1 MGSITR
7 ALQAIKEHVADCLA
21 PSFIEQICREVGHTW
36 RDRIL
41 DPVTTIHLFILQIL
55 CGNTAC
61 THLPRLTSR
70 EFTASA
76 YCQARARL
84 PLRVITTLVARIGM
98 AWQETMTTTGRWHG
112 HRIVLVDGS
121 SFSMPD
127 TPALQQHFGQSG
139 VQKKGCGFPTA
150 HLLAS
155 VDAHSGLILEMMA
168 SPLRTSDM
176 ACVSG
181 IHPKL
186 RPGDVLVGDR
196 AFCSF
201 AHLALLRERGL
212 EACFRI
218 HQKQIVSFRPHRRSM
233 QDCAGQ
239 AHKGVPSS
247 RWLASLG
254 LHDQLVEWVK
264 PRSRP
269 VWMSAAHFDGLPA
282 SLVVRELRYRITAP
296 GFRTHEITLATT
308 LLDSVKYPARELA
321 ELYKMRWQVETC
333 LRHIKTT
340 MKMDVLHCQSVNGV
354 MKELWMFVLV
364 YNLVRLVM
372 LEAAR
377 RQGVGL
383 QRLSFIDA
391 MRWLAHAPPDQPLPA
406 LIVNPHRS
414 NRIEPRVVK
423 RRPEGYSR
431 LIKPRAQL
439 RQNLR
444 REQHAA

>member
-1 MGSITR
+1 MVSITR

-21 PSFIEQICREVGHTW
+21 PSFIEQICREVGHAW
-36 RDRIL
+36 RDRVL
-41 DPVTTIHLFILQIL
+41 DPVATIHLFILQIL
-55 CGNTAC
+55 YGNTAC
-61 THLPRLTSR
+61 AHLPRLAGR

-84 PLRVITTLVARIGM
+84 PLRVISTLVARIGL
-98 AWQETMTTTGRWHG
+98 AWQQTTTMAGHWHG

-139 VQKKGCGFPTA
+139 VQKKGCGFPIS
-150 HLLAS
+150 HLLVS
-155 VDAHSGLILEMMA
+155 VDAHSGLILEVLA

-176 ACVSG
+176 ACVST
-181 IHPKL
+181 IHRKL
-186 RPGDVLVGDR
+186 RPGDVLVADR

-201 AHLALLRERGL
+201 AHLALLRQRGL

-218 HQKQIVSFRPHRRSM
+218 HQKQIVSFRRSTR
-233 QDCAGQ
+233 DGVGRDRG
-239 AHKGVPSS
+239 GVPRS

-254 LHDQLVEWVK
+254 SHDQLVEWIK

-269 VWMSAAHFDGLPA
+269 VWMSAAQFNDLPA

-296 GFRTHEITLATT
+296 GFRSHEITLATT
-308 LLDSVKYPARELA
+308 LLDSVKYPAKDLA
-321 ELYKMRWQVETC
+321 ELYQMRWQVETC
-333 LRHIKTT
+333 FQHLKTT
-340 MKMDVLHCQSVNGV
+340 MRMDVLHCQSVDGV

-377 RQGVGL
+377 RQGVEL

-406 LIVNPHRS
+406 LIVNPRRP

-423 RRPEGYSR
+423 RRPKGYSR
-431 LIKPRAQL
+431 LTKPRAQL
-439 RQNLR
+439 RQDLM